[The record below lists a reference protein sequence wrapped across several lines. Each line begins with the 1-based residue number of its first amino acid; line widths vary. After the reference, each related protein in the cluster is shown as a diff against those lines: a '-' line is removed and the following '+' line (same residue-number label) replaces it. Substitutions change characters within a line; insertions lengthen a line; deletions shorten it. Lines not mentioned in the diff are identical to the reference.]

1 MYGTLILGGL
11 FGGAIFLYFL
21 YKMWKRQEEQGKL
34 MKELSEKMDKVGTGN
49 IRELVEEKYSKERDA
64 MFERLIE
71 KTEVGEEIQRMNAT
85 LTDIKGKISEIAGR
99 LQTNTEKLEKIQETG
114 RDERKHLAGIS
125 KALDDLDDPV
135 SWMYSYLKNE
145 KRGEN
150 NGKSKSGN

>member
-1 MYGTLILGGL
+1 MAPLVLGGL

-21 YKMWKRQEEQGKL
+21 YKMWKRQEEQGEL

-71 KTEVGEEIQRMNAT
+71 KTEVGEKIQRMNAT
-85 LTDIKGKISEIAGR
+85 LTDIKGKISEMAGS

-125 KALDDLDDPV
+125 KALDDLDDLV

-145 KRGEN
+145 KKRREQRKKQVG
-150 NGKSKSGN
+150 

>member
-1 MYGTLILGGL
+1 MYGTIILGGL

-21 YKMWKRQEEQGKL
+21 YKMWKRQEEQGEL
-34 MKELSEKMDKVGTGN
+34 MKDLSEKMDKVGTGN

-85 LTDIKGKISEIAGR
+85 LTDIKGKISEMAGS
-99 LQTNTEKLEKIQETG
+99 LQTNAEKLEKIQETG

-125 KALDDLDDPV
+125 KALDDLDDLV

-145 KRGEN
+145 KKRREQRKKQVG
-150 NGKSKSGN
+150 

>member
-34 MKELSEKMDKVGTGN
+34 MKDLSEKMDKVGTGN
-49 IRELVEEKYSKERDA
+49 IRELVEEKYTKERDA

-71 KTEVGEEIQRMNAT
+71 KTEVGEKIQRMNAT
-85 LTDIKGKISEIAGR
+85 LTDIKGKISEMVGK
-99 LQTNTEKLEKIQETG
+99 LQTNAGKLEKIQKTG
-114 RDERKHLAGIS
+114 RDERKHLADIS

-135 SWMYSYLKNE
+135 SWIEEYLKNE
-145 KRGEN
+145 KKRREQRKKQIG
-150 NGKSKSGN
+150 